1 VQPQYFHGVDSD
13 GRPIYIQHLGG
24 IDTSELNRVFPIER
38 LKLALAVSA
47 DCVLRERFPA
57 CSEKAGRPIQVR
69 HRLLLH

>member
-1 VQPQYFHGVDSD
+1 M
-13 GRPIYIQHLGG
+13 YIQHLGG
-24 IDTSELNRVFPIER
+24 IDTAELNRVFPLER

-69 HRLLLH
+69 RVADGHADPGRPQPSS